1 MFIGYH
7 LVTSF
12 FATIATKVTNEHNKM
27 KKIDTKCSLTMALK
41 VIGGKWKPII
51 IARLGKSSKRFGQ
64 LDAAIIGVSRK
75 VLTSHLNELVN
86 DKLVNRTSF
95 REIPPRV
102 EYSLTDKGRELL
114 PILKEIGKWGQYL
127 VKEE

>member
-1 MFIGYH
+1 MNI
-7 LVTSF
+7 
-12 FATIATKVTNEHNKM
+12 IRM

-51 IARLGKSSKRFGQ
+51 IARLGRSSKRFGQ
-64 LDAAIIGVSRK
+64 LDASIIGVSRK
-75 VLTSHLNELVN
+75 VLTSQLNELVN
-86 DKLVNRTSF
+86 DKLVTRTSF

-127 VKEE
+127 VEEE